1 MVPKCLTEM
10 EPVLWA
16 KGPGQDGMEETV
28 AQAAVIKAVYLAEDK
43 AIEVFLATA
52 AVVLEMAADA

>member
-1 MVPKCLTEM
+1 M

-16 KGPGQDGMEETV
+16 KGPGQEGLEETV